1 MTNTALGH
9 TLTGYF
15 LVNSRGYKTA
25 IAASRGFDEGF
36 FFISNVS
43 RGRTITN
50 LRDMHNYI
58 TNRFSVD
65 PKTVIEDSEGNR
77 LTREEL
83 FDFAAYSRGRTVA
96 RTRKVTLDKDG
107 FKFVYLSQEESS
119 SLYATTLLGR

>member
-1 MTNTALGH
+1 MNPKNLGH

-36 FFISNVS
+36 FFISNVT
-43 RGRTITN
+43 RDRLITN

-58 TNRFSVD
+58 ANRLSVD

-77 LTREEL
+77 LSREEL
-83 FDFAAYSRGRTVA
+83 FDFAAYSRSRTVQ
-96 RTRKVTLDKDG
+96 RGRNVTLDEHG
-107 FKFVYLSQEESS
+107 FKFVWFSREDSS
-119 SLYATTLLGR
+119 DLYRTTLSR

>member
-1 MTNTALGH
+1 MMDPTLGH
-9 TLTGYF
+9 KLTGYF

-43 RGRTITN
+43 RGRNITN

-58 TNRFSVD
+58 ANRFSVD

-77 LTREEL
+77 LSREEL
-83 FDFAAYSRGRTVA
+83 FDFAAYSRGRDVHKS
-96 RTRKVTLDKDG
+96 RSVTTDAHG
-107 FKFVYLSQEESS
+107 FKFVWFSLDESS
-119 SLYATTLLGR
+119 ALYKTTLSH